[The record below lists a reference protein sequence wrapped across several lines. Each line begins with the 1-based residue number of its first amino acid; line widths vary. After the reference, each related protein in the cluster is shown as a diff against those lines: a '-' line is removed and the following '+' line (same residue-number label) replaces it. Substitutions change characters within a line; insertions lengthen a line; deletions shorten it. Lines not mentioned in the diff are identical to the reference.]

1 MNILLSND
9 DGYRAPGLD
18 VLARTLA
25 EGANVTVMAP
35 ERNRSG
41 SSSALTLDTPL
52 RVFKA
57 EESRYAVRGTPSD
70 CVHMAVTGLL
80 DIEFD
85 MVVAGINNGAN
96 LGDDVIYSGTVAAAI
111 EGRHC
116 GYPAIAV
123 SLVGHREENYQ
134 TAADI
139 TAQIIDQIRRHPLP
153 ADTILNINVPDLP
166 ADQILGVRATR
177 LGSRHKAE
185 PVMRAEDPRGNP
197 IFWIGPPGEA
207 ADAGEGT
214 DFHAV
219 NNGYVS
225 VTPLQIDLTRYPYMQ
240 DLASWLEGVQA

>member
-9 DGYRAPGLD
+9 DGYQAPGLD
-18 VLARTLA
+18 ILARTLSQIA
-25 EGANVTVMAP
+25 TVTVMAP

-41 SSSALTLDTPL
+41 SSSALTLESPI
-52 RVFKA
+52 RVFNAGK
-57 EESRYAVRGTPSD
+57 SRFAVFGTPSD

-123 SLVGHREENYQ
+123 SLVGHDEQNYQ

-139 TAQIIDQIRRHPLP
+139 TCQIIRQMQGHPMP
-153 ADTILNINVPDLP
+153 ADTILNINVPDVE
-166 ADQILGVRATR
+166 AKDIKGVCATR

-185 PVMRAEDPRGNP
+185 PVLRAEDPRGNP
-197 IFWIGPPGEA
+197 IYWIGPPGEA
-207 ADAGEGT
+207 ADAGDGT
-214 DFHAV
+214 DFDAV
-219 NNGYVS
+219 ANNYVS
-225 VTPLQIDLTRYPYMQ
+225 VTPLQIDLTRHQYMK
-240 DLASWLEGVQA
+240 DLESWLEGVEV